1 MRQQKGLFQLRL
13 AMELLMSQ
21 NTISHYRNGERE
33 TDYQTIICLTDYS
46 NISHYNWLERT
57 KNFNVNH

>member
-1 MRQQKGLFQLRL
+1 
-13 AMELLMSQ
+13 MELLMSQ